1 MVPIQT
7 VIQVKLRATQRNVP
21 QDQKPQITHTRRLSV
36 IAEINP
42 EVHCVTLLL
51 PFNSLCLLCKHYC
64 QLTQSTVTKQEYH
77 TYRCKSLA

>member
-7 VIQVKLRATQRNVP
+7 VMQVKLRATQRNVP

-42 EVHCVTLLL
+42 EVHCVPLLL
-51 PFNSLCLLCKHYC
+51 PFKFTLFIVYALLPVDAIYSDKTGISH
-64 QLTQSTVTKQEYH
+64 LP
-77 TYRCKSLA
+77 L